1 MKKFFKVEAISRYKE
16 TTLKRVFNVY
26 SETEVSAKSM
36 VYRHTKIM
44 GYRVKIINI
53 KEIEVI
59 KLLGWCCAKAENKE
73 LKDMIGYIASV
84 LSVGGI
90 RDVKDEEID
99 RSGY

>member
-1 MKKFFKVEAISRYKE
+1 MKKFFEVEAISRYKE
-16 TTLKRVFNVY
+16 NTLKHVFNVY
-26 SETEVSAKSM
+26 SENEVSAKSM

-44 GYRVKIINI
+44 EYRVKIINI

-73 LKDMIGYIASV
+73 LKNMIGYIASV
-84 LSVGGI
+84 LSVGGL
-90 RDVKDEEID
+90 REVKHEEID